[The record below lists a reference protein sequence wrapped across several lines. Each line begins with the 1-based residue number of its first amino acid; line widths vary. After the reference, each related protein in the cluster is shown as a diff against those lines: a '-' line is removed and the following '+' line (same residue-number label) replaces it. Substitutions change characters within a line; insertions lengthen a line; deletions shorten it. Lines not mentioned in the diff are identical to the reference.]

1 MSDKDD
7 CDHVDPKDD
16 FESEINK
23 KEGRKR
29 SASNDHEDYESA
41 NPLEG
46 NYQSTN
52 VPSVLNER
60 DTVQNNNEDDDWI
73 GPMPG
78 EQSAASKPKKRRVLP
93 YEKVFLEN
101 LPNAESYE
109 RSYMH
114 RDIITHVVSTK
125 TEFIVT
131 GSCDGH
137 IKFWKKMEEGIEFV
151 KHFRSHLMPIH
162 SLTTNTNGS
171 LLCSASADKCAKIFD
186 VVNFDMINIIKLG
199 FTPLCTEWIHSPGD
213 AVHSLAVSDKDTNK
227 IYIYDGQGNG
237 DVLRILDKLHS
248 APVVAMCY
256 SLAMETVISVDKN
269 GILEYW
275 QNSKHD
281 YKFPQKLVTFESKL
295 DTKLFEFVKNK
306 TLVTSLAVSPDGR
319 RFAAI
324 SHDRKVRVFQFNTGK
339 LTRVFDEALTTYTQ
353 MQHTPHALPNMEFGR
368 RMAVERDLD
377 KSEYNT
383 CNNILFDASGHFIMY
398 PTMLGIKVINVETNR
413 CVSILGKTDNIR
425 PLHIALFQGKS
436 RKSKAAI
443 TLEQEASDNPNLQ
456 SMVNDPTVFCAAY
469 KKPRFYLYSRRLP
482 SDLQDVDRD
491 VFNEKPSKED
501 IIAVP
506 EGQGTQRVYENAVL
520 HTTMG
525 DIHMKL
531 FFKECPKTVENFC
544 VHSKNGYYNGHIFHR
559 VIKGFMIQSG
569 DPTGTGTGGKSIW
582 GHDFKDEFVPSL
594 KHDRPYT
601 ISMANAGPNTN
612 GSQFFI
618 TVLPTPWLDNKHTV
632 FGRVFRGMEVVQNIC
647 NAKANPKTDK
657 PYDDIKIISI
667 RLSN

>member
-1 MSDKDD
+1 MEETGAK
-7 CDHVDPKDD
+7 
-16 FESEINK
+16 
-23 KEGRKR
+23 KR
-29 SASNDHEDYESA
+29 SNSEEVGD
-41 NPLEG
+41 
-46 NYQSTN
+46 Q
-52 VPSVLNER
+52 
-60 DTVQNNNEDDDWI
+60 VQKDAIEADDDDDGWI

-78 EQSAASKPKKRRVLP
+78 EQSAASKPKKRKVLP
-93 YEKVFLEN
+93 YEKVYLEN

-109 RSYMH
+109 KSYMH

-125 TEFIVT
+125 TEFIAT
-131 GSCDGH
+131 ASFDGH

-151 KHFRSHLMPIH
+151 KHFRSHLMPIN
-162 SLTTNTNGS
+162 SLTTNTSGT

-213 AVHSLAVSDKDTNK
+213 AVHSIAVADKDSSK
-227 IYIYDGQGNG
+227 ICIYDGQGNG
-237 DVLRILDKLHS
+237 NVLHILDKLHS

-256 SLAMETVISVDKN
+256 NLSFETVISVDKN

-281 YKFPQKLVTFESKL
+281 FKFPQKIVTFESKL
-295 DTKLFEFVKNK
+295 DTGLFEFVKNK
-306 TLVTSLAVSPDGR
+306 ALVTGLAASPDGR
-319 RFAAI
+319 RFATI
-324 SHDRKVRVFQFNTGK
+324 SNDRKVRVFQFITGK
-339 LTRVFDEALTTYTQ
+339 LIRVFDEALTTYTQ
-353 MQHTPHALPNMEFGR
+353 MQQTPHALPNMEFGR

-383 CNNILFDASGHFIMY
+383 SNNILFDASGHFMMY

-425 PLHIALFQGKS
+425 PLHIALFQGKAK
-436 RKSKAAI
+436 KSKAAI
-443 TLEQEASDNPNLQ
+443 TLEQEASDNPTLQ
-456 SMVNDPTVFCAAY
+456 SLANDPTVFCAAY

-506 EGQGTQRVYENAVL
+506 EGQDEGTQRVYENAVL

-559 VIKGFMIQSG
+559 VIKGFMIQTG

-582 GHDFKDEFVPSL
+582 GHDFKDEFVSSL

-601 ISMANAGPNTN
+601 VSMANAGPNTN

>member
-1 MSDKDD
+1 
-7 CDHVDPKDD
+7 
-16 FESEINK
+16 
-23 KEGRKR
+23 
-29 SASNDHEDYESA
+29 
-41 NPLEG
+41 
-46 NYQSTN
+46 
-52 VPSVLNER
+52 
-60 DTVQNNNEDDDWI
+60 
-73 GPMPG
+73 
-78 EQSAASKPKKRRVLP
+78 
-93 YEKVFLEN
+93 
-101 LPNAESYE
+101 
-109 RSYMH
+109 
-114 RDIITHVVSTK
+114 
-125 TEFIVT
+125 
-131 GSCDGH
+131 
-137 IKFWKKMEEGIEFV
+137 
-151 KHFRSHLMPIH
+151 
-162 SLTTNTNGS
+162 
-171 LLCSASADKCAKIFD
+171 
-186 VVNFDMINIIKLG
+186 MINIIKLG
-199 FTPLCTEWIHSPGD
+199 FTPLCSEWIHSSGD
-213 AVHSLAVSDKDTNK
+213 AVHSLAISDKDSNK
-227 IYIYDGQGNG
+227 IFIYDGQGNG
-237 DVLRILDKLHS
+237 DVLQVLDKLHS

-256 SLAMETVISVDKN
+256 NLAFETVISVDKN

-295 DTKLFEFVKNK
+295 DTSLFEFAKNK
-306 TLVTSLAVSPDGR
+306 ALVTGLAVAPDGR

-324 SHDRKVRVFQFNTGK
+324 SNDRKVRLFQFNTGK
-339 LTRVFDEALTTYTQ
+339 LIRVLDEALTTYTQ
-353 MQHTPHALPNMEFGR
+353 MQQTPHALPNMEFGR

-377 KSEYNT
+377 KSEFNT
-383 CNNILFDASGHFIMY
+383 SNNILFDISGHFIMY
-398 PTMLGIKVINVETNR
+398 PTMLGVKVINIETNR

-425 PLHIALFQGKS
+425 PLHIALFQGKAK
-436 RKSKAAI
+436 KSKAAI
-443 TLEQEASDNPNLQ
+443 TLEQEASDNPTLQ
-456 SMVNDPTVFCAAY
+456 SIANDPTVFCAAY

-531 FFKECPKTVENFC
+531 FYKECPKSVENFC

-559 VIKGFMIQSG
+559 VIKGFMIQTG

-582 GHDFKDEFVPSL
+582 GNDFKDEFVPSL

-601 ISMANAGPNTN
+601 VSMANAGPNTN

>member
-1 MSDKDD
+1 MSATGDRKRNASEEREKNE
-7 CDHVDPKDD
+7 PKD
-16 FESEINK
+16 IVV
-23 KEGRKR
+23 
-29 SASNDHEDYESA
+29 ANDD
-41 NPLEG
+41 N
-46 NYQSTN
+46 
-52 VPSVLNER
+52 
-60 DTVQNNNEDDDWI
+60 DDDDDAWI
-73 GPMPG
+73 GPMPE
-78 EQSAASKPKKRRVLP
+78 EQSAASKPKKRKVLP
-93 YEKVFLEN
+93 YEKVYLEN

-109 RSYMH
+109 KSYMH

-131 GSCDGH
+131 GSYDGH

-162 SLTTNTNGS
+162 SLTTNASGT

-199 FTPLCTEWIHSPGD
+199 FTPLCTEWIHSSGD
-213 AVHSLAVSDKDTNK
+213 AVHTLAVSDKDSNK
-227 IYIYDGQGNG
+227 IVIYDGQGNG
-237 DVLRILDKLHS
+237 DVLKILEKLHS
-248 APVVAMCY
+248 SPVVAMCY
-256 SLAMETVISVDKN
+256 NLPFETVISVDKN

-281 YKFPQKLVTFESKL
+281 YKFPQKLVAFESKL
-295 DTKLFEFVKNK
+295 DTSLFEFAKNK
-306 TLVTSLAVSPDGR
+306 ALVTGLAVSPEGR
-319 RFAAI
+319 RFATI
-324 SHDRKVRVFQFNTGK
+324 SNDRKVRVFQFNTGK
-339 LTRVFDEALTTYTQ
+339 LIRVLDEALTTYTQ
-353 MQHTPHALPNMEFGR
+353 MQQTPHALPNMEFGR

-377 KSEYNT
+377 KSEFSTN
-383 CNNILFDASGHFIMY
+383 NNILFDVSGHFIMY
-398 PTMLGIKVINVETNR
+398 PTMLGIKVINIDTNR

-425 PLHIALFQGKS
+425 PLHIALFQGKAK
-436 RKSKAAI
+436 KSKAAI
-443 TLEQEASDNPNLQ
+443 TMEQEASDNPTLQ
-456 SMVNDPTVFCAAY
+456 SIANDPTMFCAAY
-469 KKPRFYLYSRRLP
+469 KKSRFYLYSRRLP

-506 EGQGTQRVYENAVL
+506 EGQGTQRVYENAIL
-520 HTTMG
+520 HTTVG

-544 VHSKNGYYNGHIFHR
+544 VHSKNGYFNGHIFHR
-559 VIKGFMIQSG
+559 VIKGFMVQTG

-601 ISMANAGPNTN
+601 VSMANAGPNTN

>member
-1 MSDKDD
+1 MSAT
-7 CDHVDPKDD
+7 
-16 FESEINK
+16 SNI
-23 KEGRKR
+23 KR
-29 SASNDHEDYESA
+29 SASKESEQ
-41 NPLEG
+41 NEPEE
-46 NYQSTN
+46 N
-52 VPSVLNER
+52 VVA
-60 DTVQNNNEDDDWI
+60 NNNDDDDDDDAWI
-73 GPMPG
+73 GPMLE
-78 EQSAASKPKKRRVLP
+78 EQSATSKPKKRKVLP
-93 YEKVFLEN
+93 YERVYLEN

-109 RSYMH
+109 KSYMH

-131 GSCDGH
+131 GSYDGH

-162 SLTTNTNGS
+162 SLTTNASGT

-199 FTPLCTEWIHSPGD
+199 FAPLCTEWIHSSGD
-213 AVHSLAVSDKDTNK
+213 AVHTLAISDKDSNK
-227 IYIYDGQGNG
+227 IVIYDGQGNG
-237 DVLRILDKLHS
+237 EVLKILEKLHS
-248 APVVAMCY
+248 AAVVAMCY
-256 SLAMETVISVDKN
+256 NLPFETVISVDKN

-281 YKFPQKLVTFESKL
+281 YTFPQKLVAFESKL
-295 DTKLFEFVKNK
+295 DTSLFEFAKNK
-306 TLVTSLAVSPDGR
+306 ALVTGLAVSPDGR
-319 RFAAI
+319 RFATI
-324 SHDRKVRVFQFNTGK
+324 SNDRKVRVFQFNTGK
-339 LTRVFDEALTTYTQ
+339 LIRVFDEALTTYTQ
-353 MQHTPHALPNMEFGR
+353 MQQTPHALPNMEFGR

-377 KSEYNT
+377 KSEFNT
-383 CNNILFDASGHFIMY
+383 NNNILFDISGHFIMY
-398 PTMLGIKVINVETNR
+398 PTMLGIKVINIDTNR

-425 PLHIALFQGKS
+425 PLHIALFQGKAK
-436 RKSKAAI
+436 KSKAAI
-443 TLEQEASDNPNLQ
+443 TMEQEASDNPTLQ
-456 SMVNDPTVFCAAY
+456 SIANDPTMFCAAY
-469 KKPRFYLYSRRLP
+469 KKSRFYLYSRRLP
-482 SDLQDVDRD
+482 SDLQDIDRD

-506 EGQGTQRVYENAVL
+506 EGQGTQRVYENAIL
-520 HTTMG
+520 HTTVG

-531 FFKECPKTVENFC
+531 FYKECPKTVENFC

-559 VIKGFMIQSG
+559 VIKGFMVQTG

-601 ISMANAGPNTN
+601 VSMANAGPNTN

>member
-1 MSDKDD
+1 MSAT
-7 CDHVDPKDD
+7 
-16 FESEINK
+16 SNI
-23 KEGRKR
+23 KR
-29 SASNDHEDYESA
+29 SASKESEQ
-41 NPLEG
+41 NEPEE
-46 NYQSTN
+46 N
-52 VPSVLNER
+52 VVA
-60 DTVQNNNEDDDWI
+60 NNNDDDDDDAWI
-73 GPMPG
+73 GPMLE
-78 EQSAASKPKKRRVLP
+78 EQSATSKPKKRKVLP
-93 YEKVFLEN
+93 YERVYLEN

-109 RSYMH
+109 KSYMH

-131 GSCDGH
+131 GSYDGH

-162 SLTTNTNGS
+162 SLTTNASGT

-199 FTPLCTEWIHSPGD
+199 FAPLCTEWIHSSGD
-213 AVHSLAVSDKDTNK
+213 AVHTLAISDKDSNK
-227 IYIYDGQGNG
+227 IVIYDGQGNG
-237 DVLRILDKLHS
+237 EVLKILEKLHS
-248 APVVAMCY
+248 AAVVAMCY
-256 SLAMETVISVDKN
+256 NLPFETVISVDKN

-281 YKFPQKLVTFESKL
+281 YTFPQKLVAFESKL
-295 DTKLFEFVKNK
+295 DTSLFEFAKNK
-306 TLVTSLAVSPDGR
+306 ALVTGLAVSPDGR
-319 RFAAI
+319 RFATI
-324 SHDRKVRVFQFNTGK
+324 SNDRKVRVFQFNTGK
-339 LTRVFDEALTTYTQ
+339 LIRVFDEALTTYTQ
-353 MQHTPHALPNMEFGR
+353 MQQTPHALPNMEFGR
-368 RMAVERDLD
+368 RMAVEKDLD
-377 KSEYNT
+377 KSEFNT
-383 CNNILFDASGHFIMY
+383 NNNILFDISGHFIMY
-398 PTMLGIKVINVETNR
+398 PTMLGIKVINIDTNR

-425 PLHIALFQGKS
+425 PLHIALFQGKAK
-436 RKSKAAI
+436 KSKAAI
-443 TLEQEASDNPNLQ
+443 TMEQEASDNPTLQ
-456 SMVNDPTVFCAAY
+456 SIANDPTMFCAAY
-469 KKPRFYLYSRRLP
+469 KKSRFYLYSRRLP
-482 SDLQDVDRD
+482 SDLQDIDRD

-506 EGQGTQRVYENAVL
+506 EGQGTQRVYENAIL
-520 HTTMG
+520 HTTVG

-531 FFKECPKTVENFC
+531 FYKECPKTVENFC

-559 VIKGFMIQSG
+559 VIKGFMVQTG

-601 ISMANAGPNTN
+601 VSMANAGPNTN

>member
-1 MSDKDD
+1 MSDASGK
-7 CDHVDPKDD
+7 
-16 FESEINK
+16 
-23 KEGRKR
+23 KR
-29 SASNDHEDYESA
+29 SASEENENPQHRDVEGDENESDD
-41 NPLEG
+41 EG
-46 NYQSTN
+46 
-52 VPSVLNER
+52 
-60 DTVQNNNEDDDWI
+60 WI

-78 EQSAASKPKKRRVLP
+78 EQSAISKPKKRKVLP
-93 YEKVFLEN
+93 YEKVYLEN

-114 RDIITHVVSTK
+114 RDVITHVVSTK

-131 GSCDGH
+131 GSYDGH

-162 SLTTNTNGS
+162 SLITNTSGT

-199 FTPLCTEWIHSPGD
+199 FTPLCSEWIHSSGD
-213 AVHSLAVSDKDTNK
+213 AVHSLAISDKDSNK
-227 IYIYDGQGNG
+227 IFIYDGQGNG
-237 DVLRILDKLHS
+237 DVLQVLDKLHS

-256 SLAMETVISVDKN
+256 NLAFETVISVDKN

-295 DTKLFEFVKNK
+295 DTSLFEFAKNK
-306 TLVTSLAVSPDGR
+306 ALVTGLAVAPDGR

-324 SHDRKVRVFQFNTGK
+324 SNDRKVRLFQFNTGK
-339 LTRVFDEALTTYTQ
+339 LIRVLDEALTTYTQ
-353 MQHTPHALPNMEFGR
+353 MQQTPHALPNMEFGR

-377 KSEYNT
+377 KSEFNT
-383 CNNILFDASGHFIMY
+383 SNNILFDISGHFIMY
-398 PTMLGIKVINVETNR
+398 PTMLGVKVINIETNR

-425 PLHIALFQGKS
+425 PLHIALFQGKAK
-436 RKSKAAI
+436 KSKAAI
-443 TLEQEASDNPNLQ
+443 TLEQEASDNPTLQ
-456 SMVNDPTVFCAAY
+456 SIANDPTVFCAAY

-531 FFKECPKTVENFC
+531 FYKECPKSVENFC

-559 VIKGFMIQSG
+559 VIKGFMIQTG

-582 GHDFKDEFVPSL
+582 GNDFKDEFVPSL

-601 ISMANAGPNTN
+601 VSMANAGPNTN

>member
-1 MSDKDD
+1 MSATEDRKRNASEE
-7 CDHVDPKDD
+7 CEQNEPKD
-16 FESEINK
+16 NVV
-23 KEGRKR
+23 
-29 SASNDHEDYESA
+29 A
-41 NPLEG
+41 N
-46 NYQSTN
+46 
-52 VPSVLNER
+52 
-60 DTVQNNNEDDDWI
+60 DDDDDAWI
-73 GPMPG
+73 GPMPE
-78 EQSAASKPKKRRVLP
+78 EQSAVSKAKKRKVLP
-93 YEKVFLEN
+93 YEKVYLEN

-109 RSYMH
+109 KSYMH

-131 GSCDGH
+131 GSYDGH
-137 IKFWKKMEEGIEFV
+137 IKFWKKMEEGVEFV

-162 SLTTNTNGS
+162 SLTTNASGT

-199 FTPLCTEWIHSPGD
+199 FTPLCTEWIHSSGD
-213 AVHSLAVSDKDTNK
+213 AVHTLAVSDKDSNK
-227 IYIYDGQGNG
+227 IVIYDGQGNG
-237 DVLRILDKLHS
+237 DVLQVLEKLHS
-248 APVVAMCY
+248 ASVVAMCFNLMY
-256 SLAMETVISVDKN
+256 ETVISVDKN

-281 YKFPQKLVTFESKL
+281 YKFPQKLVTFDSKL
-295 DTKLFEFVKNK
+295 DTSLFEFAKNK
-306 TLVTSLAVSPDGR
+306 ALVTGLAVSPDGR
-319 RFAAI
+319 RFATI
-324 SHDRKVRVFQFNTGK
+324 SNDRKVRVFQFNTGK
-339 LTRVFDEALTTYTQ
+339 LIRVFDEALTTYTQ
-353 MQHTPHALPNMEFGR
+353 MQQTPHALPNMEFGR

-377 KSEYNT
+377 KSEFSTN
-383 CNNILFDASGHFIMY
+383 NNILFDVSGHFIMY
-398 PTMLGIKVINVETNR
+398 PTMLGIKVINIDTNR

-425 PLHIALFQGKS
+425 PLHIALFQGKAK
-436 RKSKAAI
+436 KSKAAI
-443 TLEQEASDNPNLQ
+443 TMEQEASDNPALQ
-456 SMVNDPTVFCAAY
+456 SIANDPTMFCAAY
-469 KKPRFYLYSRRLP
+469 KKSRFYLYSRRLP

-506 EGQGTQRVYENAVL
+506 EGQGTQRVYENAIL
-520 HTTMG
+520 HTTVG

-531 FFKECPKTVENFC
+531 FYKECPKTVENFC

-559 VIKGFMIQSG
+559 VIKGFMVQTG

-601 ISMANAGPNTN
+601 VSMANAGPNTN

>member
-1 MSDKDD
+1 MSAT
-7 CDHVDPKDD
+7 
-16 FESEINK
+16 SNI
-23 KEGRKR
+23 KR
-29 SASNDHEDYESA
+29 SASKESEQ
-41 NPLEG
+41 NEPEE
-46 NYQSTN
+46 N
-52 VPSVLNER
+52 VVA
-60 DTVQNNNEDDDWI
+60 NNNDDDDDDAWI
-73 GPMPG
+73 GPMLE
-78 EQSAASKPKKRRVLP
+78 EQSATSKPKKRKVLP
-93 YEKVFLEN
+93 YERVYLEN

-109 RSYMH
+109 KSYMH

-131 GSCDGH
+131 GSYDGH

-162 SLTTNTNGS
+162 SLTTNASGT

-199 FTPLCTEWIHSPGD
+199 FAPLCTEWIHSSGD
-213 AVHSLAVSDKDTNK
+213 AVHTLAISDKDSNK
-227 IYIYDGQGNG
+227 IVIYDGQGNG
-237 DVLRILDKLHS
+237 EVLKILEKLHS
-248 APVVAMCY
+248 AAVVAMCY
-256 SLAMETVISVDKN
+256 NLPFETVISVDKN

-281 YKFPQKLVTFESKL
+281 YTFPQKLVAFESKL
-295 DTKLFEFVKNK
+295 DTSLFEFAKNK
-306 TLVTSLAVSPDGR
+306 ALVTGLAVSPDGR
-319 RFAAI
+319 RFATI
-324 SHDRKVRVFQFNTGK
+324 SNDRKVRVFQFNTGK
-339 LTRVFDEALTTYTQ
+339 LIRVFDEALTTYTQ
-353 MQHTPHALPNMEFGR
+353 MQQTPHALPNMEFGR

-377 KSEYNT
+377 KSEFNT
-383 CNNILFDASGHFIMY
+383 NNNILFDISGHFIMY
-398 PTMLGIKVINVETNR
+398 PTMLGIKVINIDTNR

-425 PLHIALFQGKS
+425 PLHIALFQGKAK
-436 RKSKAAI
+436 KSKAAI
-443 TLEQEASDNPNLQ
+443 TMEQEASDNPTLQ
-456 SMVNDPTVFCAAY
+456 SIANDPTMFCAAY
-469 KKPRFYLYSRRLP
+469 KKSRFYLYSRRLP
-482 SDLQDVDRD
+482 SDLQDIDRD

-506 EGQGTQRVYENAVL
+506 EGQGTQRVYENAIL
-520 HTTMG
+520 HTTVG

-531 FFKECPKTVENFC
+531 FYKECPKTVENFC

-559 VIKGFMIQSG
+559 VIKGFMVQTG

-601 ISMANAGPNTN
+601 VSMANAGPNTN

>member
-1 MSDKDD
+1 MASHKYFFEMSATGDRIRNASEEREKNE
-7 CDHVDPKDD
+7 PKD
-16 FESEINK
+16 IVV
-23 KEGRKR
+23 
-29 SASNDHEDYESA
+29 ANDD
-41 NPLEG
+41 N
-46 NYQSTN
+46 
-52 VPSVLNER
+52 
-60 DTVQNNNEDDDWI
+60 DDDDDAWI
-73 GPMPG
+73 GPMPE
-78 EQSAASKPKKRRVLP
+78 EQSAASKPKKRKVLP
-93 YEKVFLEN
+93 YEKVYLEN

-109 RSYMH
+109 KSYMH

-131 GSCDGH
+131 GSYDGH

-162 SLTTNTNGS
+162 SLTTNASGT

-199 FTPLCTEWIHSPGD
+199 FTPLCTEWIHSSGD
-213 AVHSLAVSDKDTNK
+213 AVHTLAVSDKDSNK
-227 IYIYDGQGNG
+227 IVIYDGQGNG
-237 DVLRILDKLHS
+237 DVLKILEKLHS
-248 APVVAMCY
+248 SPVVAMCY
-256 SLAMETVISVDKN
+256 NLPFETVISVDKN

-281 YKFPQKLVTFESKL
+281 YKFPQKLVAFESKL
-295 DTKLFEFVKNK
+295 DTSLFEFAKNK
-306 TLVTSLAVSPDGR
+306 ALVTGLAVSPEGR
-319 RFAAI
+319 RFATI
-324 SHDRKVRVFQFNTGK
+324 SNDRKVRVFQFNTGK
-339 LTRVFDEALTTYTQ
+339 LIRVLDEALTTYTQ
-353 MQHTPHALPNMEFGR
+353 MQQTPHALPNMEFGR

-377 KSEYNT
+377 KSEFSTN
-383 CNNILFDASGHFIMY
+383 NNILFDVSGHFIMY
-398 PTMLGIKVINVETNR
+398 PTMLGIKVINIDTNR

-425 PLHIALFQGKS
+425 PLHIALFQGKAK
-436 RKSKAAI
+436 KSKAAI
-443 TLEQEASDNPNLQ
+443 TMEQEASDNPTLQ
-456 SMVNDPTVFCAAY
+456 SIANDPTMFCAAY
-469 KKPRFYLYSRRLP
+469 KKSRFYLYSRRLP

-506 EGQGTQRVYENAVL
+506 EGQGTQRVYENAIL
-520 HTTMG
+520 HTTVG

-544 VHSKNGYYNGHIFHR
+544 VHSKNGYFNGHIFHR
-559 VIKGFMIQSG
+559 VIKGFMVQTG

-601 ISMANAGPNTN
+601 VSMANAGPNTN